1 MGRVVLILA
10 AVSISLGRA
19 LASATSQPSEVCPLD
34 PQRSYIMASISK
46 REPGGATEFC
56 KISGVDKRGSI
67 SLGGEIQIA
76 GVTYLC
82 VVPGKRVLYITSG
95 GTASRPGKGKIS
107 EGQIDFDVTL
117 KPNAAYD
124 ISITRTGDTIHLS
137 VPEHNSAVSVDT
149 WVEFPLGTIY
159 PGELFP
165 GMYGRTTFFVTT
177 EPALQEAGIPRV
189 VLPMG
194 AYSCV
199 YQDNDYFF
207 YSSSK
212 KAAFKNEKGALEK
225 IGGICVSKE
234 DGLVG
239 LYIIAQSD
247 ASGTDGNAT
256 VQRSASEIEAVPPYQ
271 VIRISQEEVRKWPAT
286 VH

>member
-1 MGRVVLILA
+1 
-10 AVSISLGRA
+10 
-19 LASATSQPSEVCPLD
+19 
-34 PQRSYIMASISK
+34 MASISK

-56 KISGVDKRGSI
+56 KISGVDERGSV

-82 VVPGKRVLYITSG
+82 VVPGKRVLYVTSG

-117 KPNAAYD
+117 KPNTVYD
-124 ISITRTGDTIHLS
+124 ISITRTGDTIRLS

-159 PGELFP
+159 PGEFFP
-165 GMYGRTTFFVTT
+165 GMYSRIEFSVAT
-177 EPALQEAGIPRV
+177 ELALQEPGRPRV
-189 VLPMG
+189 ILPKG
-194 AYSCV
+194 SYV
-199 YQDNDYFF
+199 YVYADNDYFF
-207 YSSSK
+207 YSSLK
-212 KAAFKNEKGALEK
+212 KAAFKNEKGALEQ

-239 LYIIAQSD
+239 LYIIAQND

-256 VQRSASEIEAVPPYQ
+256 VQRSASKIEAVPSYR
-271 VIRISQEEVRKWPAT
+271 VIQISQEEVRKWGKSIK
-286 VH
+286 